1 MPESMSI
8 SVNGQS
14 QVPPG
19 FRFHPTEEELLQYYL
34 RKKVSYE
41 KIDLDVI
48 RDVDLNKLEPWDIQ
62 EKCKIGTTPQNDW
75 YFFSHKD
82 KKYPTGTRTNRA
94 TAAGFWKATGRDK
107 VIYSNGKRIGMRKTL
122 VFYKGRAPHGQKSDW
137 IMHEYRLDDN
147 TTNDTNIVSNVMGDA
162 AQEEGWV
169 VCRIFKKKN
178 HLKTLDSPLTSSISG
193 GDGGRRSHHHHLFD
207 SCDEGALEQILQH
220 MGRGGGGGCKEENNY
235 DQSNN
240 NNYGGSSSSSTRYE
254 RTFDTMNGGG
264 GGGVYHNN
272 NNNDSRFLKLPS
284 LESPK
289 STSMDHNNDDS
300 HENNNNN
307 NGYHPIIPVEM
318 VTENEGS
325 FTCENPNM
333 FHHHHSSMVSGG
345 GGNDG
350 GSGLT
355 NWVALDR
362 LVASQLNGQT
372 EASRQ
377 LSCFNDPTMGY
388 STGNTDLFFSTVR
401 STSSLSSSSASTH
414 PRAVVSAGPG
424 TFITPGA
431 QDYTTTSEIDLWSFA
446 RSTSSLLSSSEPL
459 CHVSNT
465 SV

>member
-1 MPESMSI
+1 MPENMSI

-19 FRFHPTEEELLQYYL
+19 FRFHPTEEELLYYYL
-34 RKKVSYE
+34 KKKVSYE

-107 VIYSNGKRIGMRKTL
+107 VIYSNGRRIGMRKTL

-147 TTNDTNIVSNVMGDA
+147 IVDTNVSNVMGEA

-178 HLKTLDSPLTSSISG
+178 HHKTLDSPLSSSSFFTEARTQI
-193 GDGGRRSHHHHLFD
+193 FN
-207 SCDEGALEQILQH
+207 SCNEGALGQILEEY
-220 MGRGGGGGCKEENNY
+220 MGRTCKEENEA
-235 DQSNN
+235 NN
-240 NNYGGSSSSSTRYE
+240 CVRFLRPIDTTINSGSS
-254 RTFDTMNGGG
+254 
-264 GGGVYHNN
+264 YH
-272 NNNDSRFLKLPS
+272 DKFMKLPS
-284 LESPK
+284 LESPN
-289 STSMDHNNDDS
+289 SSSSQNAYPPMINNNESSVSNQLNSMDANN
-300 HENNNNN
+300 
-307 NGYHPIIPVEM
+307 
-318 VTENEGS
+318 
-325 FTCENPNM
+325 
-333 FHHHHSSMVSGG
+333 SSLYPLESGI
-345 GGNDG
+345 
-350 GSGLT
+350 T
-355 NWVALDR
+355 NWAALDR

-377 LSCFNDPTMGY
+377 LACFSDPTMVY
-388 STGNTDLFFSTVR
+388 CNPINQPHHDLQVPTLRQSFSLPSNRPAYHGAHQDYNNEIELWNFTNR
-401 STSSLSSSSASTH
+401 TSSSS
-414 PRAVVSAGPG
+414 
-424 TFITPGA
+424 
-431 QDYTTTSEIDLWSFA
+431 D
-446 RSTSSLLSSSEPL
+446 PL
-459 CHVSNT
+459 CHVSKS

>member
-62 EKCKIGTTPQNDW
+62 EKCKIGTTPQQDW

-147 TTNDTNIVSNVMGDA
+147 TTDSTIVPNVMGDGS
-162 AQEEGWV
+162 QEEGWV

-178 HLKTLDSPLTSSISG
+178 HHKTLDSPLASSATA
-193 GDGGRRSHHHHLFD
+193 HMFD
-207 SCDEGALEQILQH
+207 SSDEGALEQILRQ
-220 MGRGGGGGCKEENNY
+220 MGRSCKEENDGGNNNGGFAKPRVF
-235 DQSNN
+235 DSVAINSNN
-240 NNYGGSSSSSTRYE
+240 DYQL
-254 RTFDTMNGGG
+254 D
-264 GGGVYHNN
+264 
-272 NNNDSRFLKLPS
+272 RFMKLPS

-289 STSMDHNNDDS
+289 STSL
-300 HENNNNN
+300 ENGG
-307 NGYHPIIPVEM
+307 GYQAIIPDM
-318 VTENEGS
+318 VAVTDNEGS
-325 FTCENPNM
+325 FSTHQVNGGDPM
-333 FHHHHSSMVSGG
+333 VHHHHQMESSSS
-345 GGNDG
+345 N
-350 GSGLT
+350 GLN
-355 NWVALDR
+355 NWAALDR

-377 LSCFNDPTMGY
+377 LACFNDPTLGY
-388 STGNTDLFFSTVR
+388 CISADHDLQPMPTLR
-401 STSSLSSSSASTH
+401 SSSFSSMISSSYNRSAYNVISPTLDN
-414 PRAVVSAGPG
+414 S
-424 TFITPGA
+424 
-431 QDYTTTSEIDLWSFA
+431 SEIDLWNFA

-459 CHVSNT
+459 CHVSN
-465 SV
+465 SPV

>member
-1 MPESMSI
+1 MSI

-147 TTNDTNIVSNVMGDA
+147 TTNDTNLVSNMIGDGG
-162 AQEEGWV
+162 QEEGWV

-178 HLKTLDSPLTSSISG
+178 HLKTLDSPSG
-193 GDGGRRSHHHHLFD
+193 EGRRSHHLYD
-207 SCDEGALEQILQH
+207 TCDEGALEQILQQ
-220 MGRGGGGGCKEENNY
+220 MGRGCKEENYEANY
-235 DQSNN
+235 N
-240 NNYGGSSSSSTRYE
+240 NNYGRFARPFESTLNN
-254 RTFDTMNGGG
+254 NGG
-264 GGGVYHNN
+264 YNN
-272 NNNDSRFLKLPS
+272 ERFMKLPN

-289 STSMDHNNDDS
+289 STSMENN
-300 HENNNNN
+300 ENNND
-307 NGYHPIIPVEM
+307 GYHAIIQVDM
-318 VTENEGS
+318 ANENEGS
-325 FTCENPNM
+325 FSD
-333 FHHHHSSMVSGG
+333 HHHHNNMVNNPLEASSSSMVIACG
-345 GGNDG
+345 DG
-350 GSGLT
+350 GLT

-377 LSCFNDPTMGY
+377 LACFNDPTMGY
-388 STGNTDLFFSTVR
+388 CTNDQDLQLPTLKSSS
-401 STSSLSSSSASTH
+401 STSSLSTH
-414 PRAVVSAGPG
+414 AR
-424 TFITPGA
+424 
-431 QDYTTTSEIDLWSFA
+431 TTTSTTTTTATAYISPSHDYASEIDLWNFA